1 MQINKI
7 SFKNYRNLYDNEIEF
22 CDGINVIY
30 GLNANGKTN
39 LAEAI
44 WLLTG
49 IKSFRGNKDKE
60 LINKNNFTENTRIK
74 GYFLSNGRKQTAEI
88 EIDKKRSAVLNE
100 VKLNSPNELSKSFSA
115 IVFSPTDMYLISD
128 GPSMRRKFLDNAISM
143 LRPKYAKIMSDYK
156 NAVLQRNSVLKD
168 VTFHSELSVMLD
180 LFEQTIAKTGSY
192 IINQRIKYID
202 ALMNELPKIYYGI
215 SNNKEEL
222 ELIYKSSIKGDFT
235 EENIFNQLK
244 ESRREDIK
252 NLATSVGPHRDDFEF
267 IINGDDL
274 KIFGSQGQKRS
285 AILSVK
291 LSEAEILKR
300 HFGEMPIIILDDVM
314 SELDKTRQDYILNHI
329 KGSQVF
335 ITCCDAQTINIL
347 ENGKCF
353 YVENGEISE
362 KK

>member
-1 MQINKI
+1 
-7 SFKNYRNLYDNEIEF
+7 
-22 CDGINVIY
+22 
-30 GLNANGKTN
+30 
-39 LAEAI
+39 
-44 WLLTG
+44 
-49 IKSFRGNKDKE
+49 
-60 LINKNNFTENTRIK
+60 
-74 GYFLSNGRKQTAEI
+74 
-88 EIDKKRSAVLNE
+88 
-100 VKLNSPNELSKSFSA
+100 
-115 IVFSPTDMYLISD
+115 MYLISD

-180 LFEQTIAKTGSY
+180 LFEQTIAKTGAY
-192 IINQRIKYID
+192 IINQRIKYIA
-202 ALMNELPKIYYGI
+202 ALMNELPKIYSGI

-274 KIFGSQGQKRS
+274 KTFGSQGQKRS

-314 SELDKTRQDYILNHI
+314 SELDKSRQDFILNHI
-329 KGSQVF
+329 KDWQVF
-335 ITCCDAQTINIL
+335 ITCCDPSAVKNLKYGMRL
-347 ENGKCF
+347 EMKNGIC
-353 YVENGEISE
+353 
-362 KK
+362 KKK